1 MTRNV
6 TGARDEEDIHSNIG
20 SQCNNIH
27 NPDHNTI
34 PITVAIRVAMAT
46 TRSGQK
52 NKNQKPFLW
61 KEALPRQQA

>member
-1 MTRNV
+1 MTRIV

-34 PITVAIRVAMAT
+34 PIIVAIRVLGA
-46 TRSGQK
+46 K
-52 NKNQKPFLW
+52 D
-61 KEALPRQQA
+61 E